1 MSTEEKITALESRV
15 RRQQF
20 ALAGLGAGL
29 ALSLFLG
36 MTQQA
41 PKNMTLEN
49 LTINHDGKPRIV
61 MGTNEENGDVGFAL
75 LDANG
80 VARIAMGFE
89 ANKNDPGIAI
99 MDSKE
104 QARIAMGQSQAGAG
118 IMLIGAGLTEIPIPA
133 QPDKN

>member
-29 ALSLFLG
+29 AMSLFLG

-41 PKNMTLEN
+41 PKEMELEG
-49 LTINHDGKPRIV
+49 LTITKDGKPRVV
-61 MGTNEENGDVGFAL
+61 MGTNEDGGVGFGL
-75 LDANG
+75 MDGNG
-80 VARIAMGFE
+80 VLRLAMGFE
-89 ANKNDPGIAI
+89 ATKNDIGFAI
-99 MDSKE
+99 MDAKE
-104 QARIAMGQSQAGAG
+104 EARILMGDSPAGAG